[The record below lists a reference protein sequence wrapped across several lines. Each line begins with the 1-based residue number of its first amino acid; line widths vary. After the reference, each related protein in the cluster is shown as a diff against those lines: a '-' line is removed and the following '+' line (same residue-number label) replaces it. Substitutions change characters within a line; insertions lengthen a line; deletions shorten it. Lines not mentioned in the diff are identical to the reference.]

1 MKVQLSQTKLFLKP
15 KHPNKFVPMT
25 CFYQQNAANN
35 KNDWNSVKA
44 CVKAN
49 NYVHFCKH
57 FKIFL
62 TWCTAPKFYC
72 SCFMNF
78 PLPQYHFTYEC
89 IKKSYDKNPF
99 PHQACLIGQQF
110 IEAEWLCLFYSR
122 LMWNNIILYLKLYLK
137 SQVLS
142 QTNLQNE
149 LINFS

>member
-1 MKVQLSQTKLFLKP
+1 MKP

-25 CFYQQNAANN
+25 SFYQQNAANN

-62 TWCTAPKFYC
+62 TWCTAPKSYC
-72 SCFMNF
+72 CYFINF
-78 PLPQYHFTYEC
+78 PLPQYHFAYEC

-110 IEAEWLCLFYSR
+110 IETESLCLLYSR

-137 SQVLS
+137 PQVLS
-142 QTNLQNE
+142 QTYLQND
-149 LINFS
+149 LVNFSCLFH